1 MKVSANL
8 SDVTITLGNKGITLH
23 IADNQGKHVGDLR
36 LGRSTGEWMKG
47 RTREGN
53 GVKFQ
58 MTKLIDVLNELGE

>member
-1 MKVSANL
+1 VKITANL

-23 IADNQGKHVGDLR
+23 IADNQGKHAGDLR

-53 GVKFQ
+53 GVKFPI
-58 MTKLIDVLNELGE
+58 TKLIDVLNELGE

>member
-1 MKVSANL
+1 MKITANL

-23 IADNQGKHVGDLR
+23 VADNAGKHVGDLR

-53 GVKFQ
+53 GVKFP
-58 MTKLIDVLNELGE
+58 MTKLIEVIESL